1 MGIFI
6 KRPLCLF
13 CFCFI
18 GASLL
23 ACALSIPLK
32 ITVFACLL
40 LATAL
45 LFVLSSKITKRKY
58 GLIEAAIAT
67 IFMGVA
73 IISSLLAIDLPL
85 KRLERFAAESA
96 PVEFVVCNKEYSSR
110 YSTKYEG
117 VLLSTDKG
125 KPNAKA
131 YLVLDHEADFEA
143 GDRLLLIGDIKV
155 AEKEK
160 ENKIFSLPSDI
171 NVEITSTLDKDLIV
185 KSNYDGKSPLVLAAK
200 LRSKRYVRIL
210 PRERPGSRRQVPH
223 LHERDPGDPR

>member
-23 ACALSIPLK
+23 ACALSLPL
-32 ITVFACLL
+32 
-40 LATAL
+40 
-45 LFVLSSKITKRKY
+45 KITKRKY

-117 VLLSTDKG
+117 ILLSTDKG

-155 AEKEK
+155 AEKE
-160 ENKIFSLPSDI
+160 NKIFSPCC
-171 NVEITSTLDKDLIV
+171 
-185 KSNYDGKSPLVLAAK
+185 
-200 LRSKRYVRIL
+200 
-210 PRERPGSRRQVPH
+210 
-223 LHERDPGDPR
+223 